1 MKLKKNDTVKVMLG
15 KDKGRTSQ
23 IVTIFPKKAKAL
35 VKGVNLYKKHIK
47 ASQGK
52 PGGIL
57 EREVP
62 LHVCKLA
69 LVCPSCKKTT
79 KISYT
84 KDEKTGKKIR
94 TCRQCGQPIDKAI
107 KLKKPSKIVKKTK

>member
-23 IVTIFPKKAKAL
+23 IVTIFPKKDKAL
-35 VKGVNLYKKHIK
+35 VKGVNMFKKHIK

-52 PGGIL
+52 PGGIID
-57 EREVP
+57 REVP

-79 KISYT
+79 KVSYS

-94 TCRQCGQPIDKAI
+94 ACRKCGQPIDKAV
-107 KLKKPSKIVKKTK
+107 KLKKSTKTVKKTK

>member
-1 MKLKKNDTVKVMLG
+1 MLG

-35 VKGVNLYKKHIK
+35 VKGVNMFKKHIK

-52 PGGIL
+52 PGGIID
-57 EREVP
+57 REVP
-62 LHVCKLA
+62 LHICKLA

-79 KISYT
+79 KISFIQ
-84 KDEKTGKKIR
+84 DEKTGKKIR
-94 TCRQCGQPIDKAI
+94 TCRQCGQAIDKTV
-107 KLKKPSKIVKKTK
+107 KLKKLPKSLKKTK